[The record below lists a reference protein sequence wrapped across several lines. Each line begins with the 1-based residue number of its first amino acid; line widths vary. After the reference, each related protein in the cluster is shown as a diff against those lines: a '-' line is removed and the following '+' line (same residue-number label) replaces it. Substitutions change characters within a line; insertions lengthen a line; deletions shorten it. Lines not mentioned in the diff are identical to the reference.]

1 MQRTLNPARQAL
13 VLGLLSLLSFHVFAQ
28 SAPKLTVG
36 VLPNVSARILV
47 TNYQP
52 MRAYLARETGR
63 QVEIATANGF
73 RGFHEGTLRGDFD
86 LVVTA
91 ANLGRIA
98 QIDARWTP
106 LAIYE
111 PTIPAVL
118 VTATD
123 AGDNSPTRLRGKVLA
138 LSNPQSLVALRGLQW
153 LQEQGL
159 TAGRDFRVVHTPNE
173 DSLGALIRSGE
184 APMAIMSGGEF
195 RQIGEPVRKTLRVAT
210 EIGRV
215 SGFWVMAN
223 PRLSADERRQLSTL
237 LLAFPGSDDG
247 KAFLNATGFQNIRA
261 ITSVDQSA
269 LDPFVQPTRVGLTP
283 E

>member
-1 MQRTLNPARQAL
+1 MKTAL
-13 VLGLLSLLSFHVFAQ
+13 TILCRALAFCSLAFGSSISTAQ
-28 SAPKLTVG
+28 STPPLTVG

-47 TNYQP
+47 ANYQP

-63 QVEIATANGF
+63 PVEIATANGF
-73 RGFHEGTLRGDFD
+73 RGFHEATLRGDYD
-86 LVVTA
+86 LVVSA

-98 QIDARWTP
+98 QLDARWAP

-111 PTIPAVL
+111 PTIQAVL

-195 RQIGEPVRKTLRVAT
+195 RQIGEPVRKTLRIAT

-223 PRLSADERRQLSTL
+223 PRLSADERRQLGTL

-247 KAFLNATGFQNIRA
+247 KAFLKATGFQNIRA
-261 ITSVDQSA
+261 ITSAEQSA
-269 LDPFVQPTRVGLTP
+269 LDPFVQPTRAGLTP